1 MRLGICGH
9 CKGVVLCGPEND
21 KWRPELS
28 FDGGFSAMVE
38 GDLLGGI
45 DISGI
50 ILIIN
55 EHFHFFLTKGKGGGY
70 NTQVLYIVFFLKKKI

>member
-1 MRLGICGH
+1 
-9 CKGVVLCGPEND
+9 
-21 KWRPELS
+21 
-28 FDGGFSAMVE
+28 MVE

-70 NTQVLYIVFFLKKKI
+70 NTLRYCTLYFFLKKKFNTIHQDHKKH

>member
-1 MRLGICGH
+1 
-9 CKGVVLCGPEND
+9 
-21 KWRPELS
+21 
-28 FDGGFSAMVE
+28 MVE

-55 EHFHFFLTKGKGGGY
+55 KHFHFFLTKGKGGGY
-70 NTQVLYIVFFLKKKI
+70 NTLRYCTLYFF